1 MSQSHLNTCLKGI
14 LVLFTLI
21 FFHAAQAQKTVKE
34 FGIAAYPE
42 LDALITAKEKQLGSN
57 AVIMVWSDTLRY
69 KKELGM
75 FNARTAAPIAS
86 ASKWLSA
93 ALVMILVQEGKIS
106 LDDKV
111 SDFIPEFSKYGKNYI
126 TIRHCLSHFTGI
138 EDEGGNKL
146 FKRDK
151 YSSLEEEVNG
161 IAGKEIRTN
170 PGTEFRYSGFGLNIA
185 GRVLEIVTKK
195 KFDMLAQQK
204 LFRPLGMR
212 NTTFSNPDGSFPNPS
227 GGAKSTADDYMKFLA
242 MLLHNGK
249 HNGVQI
255 LKEES
260 IRELRTI
267 HTTPETIKYAPRSAE
282 GFSYA
287 LGSWAISEENSQA
300 TILTSPGFFG
310 TWPMID
316 WQRGYAYLVVTKTLL
331 GEQKKDLYMLM
342 KGAIDLDHK

>member
-1 MSQSHLNTCLKGI
+1 MSQSNLSACLKGI
-14 LVLFTLI
+14 LLLPIMI

-34 FGIAAYPE
+34 FGINAYPE
-42 LDALITAKEKQLGSN
+42 LDALVNAREKVLGSN
-57 AVIMVWSDTLRY
+57 AVVMVWSDTLKY

-86 ASKWLSA
+86 SSKWLTA

-111 SDFIPEFSKYGKNYI
+111 SDFIPAFAKYGKNYI
-126 TIRHCLSHFTGI
+126 TIRHCLSHYTGI
-138 EDEGGNKL
+138 EENGKKL
-146 FKRDK
+146 FNRDK
-151 YSSLEEEVNG
+151 FTTLEEEVNA
-161 IAGKEIRTN
+161 IAAKEIQSN

-185 GRVLEIVTKK
+185 GRVLEVVTKK

-212 NTTFSNPDGSFPNPS
+212 NTTFSNPDGSAPNPS
-227 GGAKSTADDYMKFLA
+227 GGARSTADDYMKFLA

-255 LKEES
+255 LSEES
-260 IRELRTI
+260 VKELRTVQ
-267 HTTPETIKYAPRSAE
+267 TTPAAIKHAPKTAE

-287 LGSWAISEENSQA
+287 MGAWSLSDEEKQA
-300 TILTSPGFFG
+300 TVLASPGLFG
-310 TWPMID
+310 TWPLID
-316 WQRGYAYLVVTKTLL
+316 WEKGYAYLVFVKSPM

-342 KGAIDLDHK
+342 KEAIDADFK